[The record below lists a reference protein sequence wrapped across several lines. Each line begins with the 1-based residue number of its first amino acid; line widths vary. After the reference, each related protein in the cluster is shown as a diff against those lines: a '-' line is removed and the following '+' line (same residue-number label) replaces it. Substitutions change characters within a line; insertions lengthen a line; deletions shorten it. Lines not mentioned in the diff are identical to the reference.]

1 MTEHALEHVF
11 QSESI
16 YVDIPEEFIA
26 LVTIDRPKALNAL
39 NTKVYHELE
48 DAFDYIEELGKQIRC
63 VIITGGGDR
72 SFVAGADIA
81 QMSTMSTEEAKFFG
95 YDGNRVVRKIDTF
108 RCPVIAAINGF
119 CLGGGLEL
127 ALSCELRVASEQ
139 SVFAK
144 PEVTLGIMPGC
155 GGTQRLA
162 RTIGVS
168 LAKEMIYTGKQVDAE
183 FMEHYGLLNAVYPD
197 KETMMEG
204 ALELARTIAKNA
216 PIGVALA
223 KEAINVG
230 MQMDI
235 DSAIHFESNCFA
247 QVFATEDQTI
257 GMRNFLE
264 KRGSKKNPTPKDPF
278 IGK

>member
-1 MTEHALEHVF
+1 MAEHAF
-11 QSESI
+11 QTESV
-16 YVDIPEEFIA
+16 YVDLPEEYIA
-26 LVTIDRPKALNAL
+26 KVTIDRPKALNAL
-39 NTKVYHELE
+39 NTQVYREINQ
-48 DAFDYIEELGKQIRC
+48 AFDYIEELGKKIRC
-63 VIITGGGDR
+63 VIVTGGGER

-81 QMSTMSTEEAKFFG
+81 EMSTMNPDEANFFG
-95 YDGNRVVRKIDTF
+95 HYGNKVVRRIDEF
-108 RCPVIAAINGF
+108 HCPVIAAINGF

-127 ALSCELRVASEQ
+127 ALSCELRVASKQ

-162 RTIGVS
+162 RTIGVP
-168 LAKEMIYTGKQVDAE
+168 LAKEMIYTGKQVNAE
-183 FMEHYGLLNAVYPD
+183 FMLEHGLLNALYD
-197 KETMMEG
+197 DQASMMEG
-204 ALELARTIAKNA
+204 AFQLARDIVKNA
-216 PIGVALA
+216 PIGIKLA

-235 DSAIHFESNCFA
+235 DNAVHFESNCFA

-264 KRGSKKNPTPKDPF
+264 KRGSKRNPTPKDPF

>member
-1 MTEHALEHVF
+1 MSEHAF
-11 QSESI
+11 QTESV
-16 YVDIPEEFIA
+16 YVDLPEAYIA
-26 LVTIDRPKALNAL
+26 TITIDRPKALNAL
-39 NTKVYHELE
+39 NTQVYHEI
-48 DAFDYIEELGKQIRC
+48 DSAIDYIEGLGKSIRC
-63 VIITGGGDR
+63 VIVTGGGER

-81 QMSTMSTEEAKFFG
+81 QMSTLNADEANFFG
-95 YDGNRVVRKIDTF
+95 HDGNRCVRRLDTF
-108 RCPVIAAINGF
+108 HCPVIAAIHGF

-127 ALSCELRVASEQ
+127 ALACELRVASEQ
-139 SVFAK
+139 AVFAK

-162 RTIGVS
+162 RTIGVNY
-168 LAKEMIYTGKQVDAE
+168 AKEMIYTGKQVNSAY
-183 FMEHYGLLNAVYPD
+183 MLEHGLLNAVYPD
-197 KETMMEG
+197 QASMLEG
-204 ALELARTIAKNA
+204 AFELARTICKNA
-216 PIGVALA
+216 PIGIKLA

-230 MQMDI
+230 LQLDI

-264 KRGSKKNPTPKDPF
+264 KRGSRKNPTPKDPF